1 MLTPLPVGERSRG
14 LTSLP
19 LLEGAILVVKSEVSA
34 GKPPLDG
41 TAERR
46 ASTPAVRVAAALAV
60 PRVVDAL

>member
-1 MLTPLPVGERSRG
+1 LLTTLPVGQRSWS

-19 LLEGAILVVKSEVSA
+19 LFEGAILVLETEAAA

-46 ASTPAVRVAAALAV
+46 ASTPAVSVAVTRTVA
-60 PRVVDAL
+60 RVVDLL